1 LTVAAQHVSF
11 FAGMK
16 KPPSIGE
23 YLIQQLYAHGVRH
36 VFGIP
41 GDYVLA
47 FYDMLHRS
55 KLRLIN
61 TCDEQGAGFAADAYA
76 RVRGL
81 GAVCVTYCVGGLKVA
96 NTTAEAFAEKSPVVV
111 ISGAPGMKEREKNP
125 LLHHKVREFD
135 TQKKVFE
142 QLTIASTVLS
152 DPQTAFQEIDRVLHA
167 ALRYKRPVYIE
178 LPRDQV
184 FVQGIPHHKTPDIHE
199 RSDPKSLR
207 AALAEAAQMINA
219 AQKPVILADVE
230 VHRFGLQ
237 DQVLKLAQKTN
248 IPVAATVMGKSVIGE
263 QHPFYLGVYEGAMG
277 REDVRQYVE
286 SSDCV
291 IMLGAFMTD
300 INLGVYTARLDPA
313 RSIYA
318 TSEKLSIRYHTYEE
332 VRFKDFMRGLLG
344 LKLRRRASR
353 QIPHP
358 KPINQFQRRNGNG
371 KLSIK
376 RLFERLNAFLTADVV
391 VVCDVGDSLFG
402 ATDLFIRH
410 RTEFLGPAY
419 YASMGFAVPAAV
431 GAQMANPK
439 LRPLVLVGDG
449 AFQMTGM
456 ELATVARY
464 GLNPIVVV
472 LNNRGYGTERHMQD
486 GPYNDLWP
494 WEYSRLP
501 EVLGA
506 GRGFVVDTERELD
519 KALKQAA
526 EWTESFCILD
536 VHLPMLDR
544 SPALDR
550 LAARLAKRL

>member
-1 LTVAAQHVSF
+1 
-11 FAGMK
+11 MK
-16 KPPSIGE
+16 NSPSIGE
-23 YLIQQLYAHGVRH
+23 YLIQRLYAHGVRH

-41 GDYVLA
+41 GDYVLG
-47 FYDMLHRS
+47 FYGQLSKS
-55 KLRLIN
+55 KLRTIN

-81 GAVCVTYCVGGLKVA
+81 GAVCITYCVGGLKVA

-167 ALRYKRPVYIE
+167 ALRFKRPVYIE
-178 LPRDQV
+178 LPRDLV
-184 FVQGIPHHKTPDIHE
+184 FVPGIPHHKTPRIHE

-207 AALAEAAQMINA
+207 AALSEAEDMINRA
-219 AQKPVILADVE
+219 RQPVILADVE

-237 DQVLKLAQKTN
+237 DQVLELVRKTN
-248 IPVAATVMGKSVIGE
+248 IPVAATVLGKSVIGE
-263 QHPFYLGVYEGAMG
+263 QHPFYLGIYEGAMG
-277 REDVRQYVE
+277 RDDVRRYVE
-286 SSDCV
+286 GSDCL

-300 INLGVYTARLDPA
+300 INLGIYTAQIDPA
-313 RSIYA
+313 RSISA

-332 VRFKDFMRGLLG
+332 VRFKDFLRGLLA
-344 LKLRRRASR
+344 LPLRRRSLGR
-353 QIPHP
+353 IPRP
-358 KPINQFQRRNGNG
+358 KPIKRFEVKTG
-371 KLSIK
+371 KAPLTVK
-376 RLFERLNAFLTADVV
+376 RLFERLNAFISESTVV
-391 VVCDVGDSLFG
+391 VADVGDALFG

-419 YASMGFAVPAAV
+419 YASMGFAVPASV
-431 GAQMANPK
+431 GAQLANPK

-456 ELATVARY
+456 ELATSARY
-464 GLNPIVVV
+464 KLNPVVVV
-472 LNNRGYGTERHMQD
+472 LNNRGYGTERHIQD
-486 GPYNDLWP
+486 GPYNDVWP
-494 WEYSRLP
+494 WHYSRLP

-506 GRGFVVDTERELD
+506 GRGWVVETEEELD
-519 KALKQAA
+519 RALK
-526 EWTESFCILD
+526 ETKLWYESFCLLD
-536 VHLPMLDR
+536 VRLAPLDR

-550 LAARLAKRL
+550 LASRLAKRL

>member
-1 LTVAAQHVSF
+1 
-11 FAGMK
+11 MK
-16 KPPSIGE
+16 NSPSIGE
-23 YLIQQLYAHGVRH
+23 YLIQRLYAHGVRH

-47 FYDMLHRS
+47 FYDLLS
-55 KLRLIN
+55 KSKIRLIN

-167 ALRYKRPVYIE
+167 ALRFKRPVYIE

-184 FVQGIPHHKTPDIHE
+184 FVPGIPHHKTPDIHE
-199 RSDPKSLR
+199 RSNAKSLR
-207 AALAEAAQMINA
+207 AALAEAEEMINGA
-219 AQKPVILADVE
+219 RKPVILADVE

-237 DQVLKLAQKTN
+237 DQVLKLVQKTN

-263 QHPFYLGVYEGAMG
+263 QHPFYLGIYEGAMG

-313 RSIYA
+313 RSISA

-344 LKLRRRASR
+344 LHFKRRSLGK
-353 QIPHP
+353 IPHP
-358 KPINQFQRRNGNG
+358 KPINGFLSRNGDT

-376 RLFERLNAFLTADVV
+376 RLFERLNAFLTVNTVV
-391 VVCDVGDSLFG
+391 VADVGDCLFG

-419 YASMGFAVPAAV
+419 YASMGFAVPACV

-464 GLNPIVVV
+464 KLNPIVVV
-472 LNNRGYGTERHMQD
+472 LNNNGYGTERHIQN
-486 GPYNDLWP
+486 GPYNDVWP
-494 WEYSRLP
+494 WHYSRVP

-506 GRGFVVDTERELD
+506 GRGFVAETEAELD
-519 KALKQAA
+519 QALKEAQA
-526 EWTESFCILD
+526 WTESFCLVD
-536 VHLPMLDR
+536 VRLPMMDR

-550 LAARLAKRL
+550 LAARLAKRI

>member
-1 LTVAAQHVSF
+1 
-11 FAGMK
+11 MK
-16 KPPSIGE
+16 APPSIGE
-23 YLIQQLYAHGVRH
+23 YLIQRLYAHGVRH

-41 GDYVLA
+41 GDYVLG
-47 FYDMLHRS
+47 FYDQLSKS
-55 KLRLIN
+55 KLRTIN

-81 GAVCVTYCVGGLKVA
+81 GAVCITYCVGGLKVA

-167 ALRYKRPVYIE
+167 ALRFKRPVYIE
-178 LPRDQV
+178 LPRDLV
-184 FVQGIPHHKTPDIHE
+184 AMPGIPHHKTAEIHE
-199 RSDPKSLR
+199 RSDAKSLR
-207 AALAEAAQMINA
+207 AALKEAEEAINRA
-219 AQKPVILADVE
+219 RQPVILADVE

-237 DQVLKLAQKTN
+237 DEVLKLARKTN
-248 IPVAATVMGKSVIGE
+248 IPVAATVLGKSVIGE
-263 QHPFYLGVYEGAMG
+263 QHPFYLGTYEGAMG
-277 REDVRQYVE
+277 RDNVRQYVE
-286 SSDCV
+286 SSDCL

-318 TSEKLSIRYHTYEE
+318 TSEKLSIGYHTYEE
-332 VRFKDFMRGLLG
+332 VRFKDFLRGLLG
-344 LKLRRRASR
+344 LRLRRRKLGN
-353 QIPHP
+353 IPHP
-358 KPINQFQRRNGNG
+358 GPIQPLKRKAGRNR
-371 KLSIK
+371 LTVR
-376 RLFERLNAFLTADVV
+376 RLFERLNAFLTENTVV
-391 VVCDVGDSLFG
+391 VADVGDALFG
-402 ATDLFIRH
+402 AIDLFIRH

-419 YASMGFAVPAAV
+419 YASMGFAVPAAI
-431 GAQMANPK
+431 GAQLANPK

-456 ELATVARY
+456 ELATAARY
-464 GLNPIVVV
+464 KLNPVVVV
-472 LNNRGYGTERHMQD
+472 LNNNGYGTERQMQD
-486 GPYNDLWP
+486 GPYNDVWP
-494 WEYSRLP
+494 WYYSRLP
-501 EVLGA
+501 EILGA
-506 GRGFVVDTERELD
+506 GRGWIVETQEELD
-519 KALKQAA
+519 RALVEA
-526 EWTESFCILD
+526 ERHTQSFCLLE
-536 VHLPMLDR
+536 VRLPKMDR